1 MTRFDPAKT
10 ALLLIGFQKDYFDP
24 TGVLYSV
31 VEESSRVSGIL
42 SNTVDLIEAFKGT
55 EMTMVNTPIV
65 FSEAFSELENPIGIL
80 KTIRDVEA
88 FKIGTPGAE
97 TIPQIA
103 RYGDR
108 ITTIMGKKSFD
119 AFTNTNLANY
129 LREQGVERIL
139 FAGCVTSICV
149 NASSLHAFDAGFD
162 VTILSDCTS
171 SRTPVEQD
179 FFCKNVFP
187 LFAEVT
193 TSAAMLGRE
202 KVCA

>member
-1 MTRFDPAKT
+1 MTRIDPAKT

-42 SNTVDLIEAFKGT
+42 SNTVELIEAFKDT
-55 EMTMVNTPIV
+55 EMTMINTPIV
-65 FSEAFSELENPIGIL
+65 FSEAFSELKNPIGIL

-103 RYGDR
+103 KYGDR

-119 AFTNTNLANY
+119 AFTNTNLASY

-139 FAGCVTSICV
+139 FAGCVTSLCV

-193 TSAAMLGRE
+193 TSAAILGLE

>member
-1 MTRFDPAKT
+1 MTRIDPAKT

-42 SNTVDLIEAFKGT
+42 SNTVELIEAFKDT
-55 EMTMVNTPIV
+55 EMTMINTPIV
-65 FSEAFSELENPIGIL
+65 FSEAFSELKNPIGIL

-108 ITTIMGKKSFD
+108 ITTVMGKKSFD
-119 AFTNTNLANY
+119 AFTNTNLASLPARTRSRANSVCRMRHLA
-129 LREQGVERIL
+129 LRERFISTRLRCRIRCDDPVRLHLQPNACRAGFLLQERVPAL
-139 FAGCVTSICV
+139 CRSHDQC
-149 NASSLHAFDAGFD
+149 SDAG
-162 VTILSDCTS
+162 S
-171 SRTPVEQD
+171 
-179 FFCKNVFP
+179 
-187 LFAEVT
+187 
-193 TSAAMLGRE
+193 
-202 KVCA
+202 